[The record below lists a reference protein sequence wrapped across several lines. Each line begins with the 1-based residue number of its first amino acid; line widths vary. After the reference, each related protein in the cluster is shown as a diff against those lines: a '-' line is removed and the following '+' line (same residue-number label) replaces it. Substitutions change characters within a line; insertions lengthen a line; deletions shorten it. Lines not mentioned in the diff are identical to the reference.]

1 MADQLDELTE
11 RQHYWLEH
19 IRACEAAGQ
28 STLQYAQAHGFES
41 RAMYKARKLLVE
53 KGFWPTAKGCG
64 HSSHFQKVRVTSSG
78 QANNQWRV
86 QLPNGVRVTFGGQ
99 VDAKALSVVL
109 KAAASLS

>member
-41 RAMYKARKLLVE
+41 RAMYKARQQTDDVC
-53 KGFWPTAKGCG
+53 AY
-64 HSSHFQKVRVTSSG
+64 HSLRLHEST
-78 QANNQWRV
+78 
-86 QLPNGVRVTFGGQ
+86 
-99 VDAKALSVVL
+99 
-109 KAAASLS
+109 

>member
-1 MADQLDELTE
+1 MEEEHEELTE

-19 IRACEAAGQ
+19 IKACEAAGQ

-53 KGFWPTAKGCG
+53 KGAWPAAKGMRPA
-64 HSSHFQKVRVTSSG
+64 SRFQKARVVNA
-78 QANNQWRV
+78 QADNPWRI
-86 QLPNGVRVTFGGQ
+86 QLPNGVLVSFGGE
-99 VDAKALSVVL
+99 VNAKALSIVL

>member
-64 HSSHFQKVRVTSSG
+64 HSSHPDCGGAAGRAQGVHP
-78 QANNQWRV
+78 ANVAGLR
-86 QLPNGVRVTFGGQ
+86 PGGSIQ
-99 VDAKALSVVL
+99 
-109 KAAASLS
+109 